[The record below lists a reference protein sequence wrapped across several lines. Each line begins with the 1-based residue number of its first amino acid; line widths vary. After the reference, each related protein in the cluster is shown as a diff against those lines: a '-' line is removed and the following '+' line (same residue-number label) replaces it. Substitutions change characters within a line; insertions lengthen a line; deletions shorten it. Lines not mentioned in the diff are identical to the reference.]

1 MDCGPKRYE
10 GADMSTTATQPLATG
25 TWSIDK
31 VHSHVGFA
39 VKHMVVATFRAHFE
53 EYDGS
58 LTVDETGQPA
68 LRGSV
73 RADSIVVKDENLAAH
88 LRAPDFF
95 DTERFPEIGFVSS
108 AINVGEQGE
117 LEVEGELTIKGN
129 THRVTARGSI
139 SGPHTD
145 LAGNDKLGVE
155 LEAIVD
161 RRDYGL
167 DFNAELP
174 KGGYAVADDVK
185 LDVSLELVREA

>member
-1 MDCGPKRYE
+1 
-10 GADMSTTATQPLATG
+10 MSPTTVAHPLTAG
-25 TWSIDK
+25 TWNIDK

-39 VKHMVVATFRAHFE
+39 VKHMVVATFRAQFE
-53 EYDGS
+53 DYDGA
-58 LTVDETGQPA
+58 LTVGESGEPE
-68 LRGSV
+68 LRGTV

-95 DTERFPEIGFVSS
+95 DTERHPEIGFVSG
-108 AINVGEQGE
+108 AISVGEQGE
-117 LEVEGELTIKGN
+117 LEVEGDLTIKGH
-129 THRVTARGSI
+129 THHVTARGNI

-155 LEAIVD
+155 LEAVID

-174 KGGYAVADDVK
+174 KGGYAVANDVK